1 MNQKLLKMVAIV
13 IQIDLLII
21 EVINHF
27 KVVGNCG
34 KGFIIHL
41 NNNQLTRFESDV
53 FLSVLEKLEPFAPYN
68 ARMLISN
75 SK

>member
-1 MNQKLLKMVAIV
+1 MVAIV
-13 IQIDLLII
+13 IQIDLMLII

-53 FLSVLEKLEPFAPYN
+53 FLSVLEKLDEC
-68 ARMLISN
+68 S
-75 SK
+75 

>member
-1 MNQKLLKMVAIV
+1 MVAIV
-13 IQIDLLII
+13 IQIYLLII

-34 KGFIIHL
+34 KCFIIHL

-53 FLSVLEKLEPFAPYN
+53 FRSVLEKLEPFALS
-68 ARMLISN
+68 MHECS
-75 SK
+75 